1 MTTTPTPLA
10 AVHANTDAWWLSCA
24 EAALAVLVKSR
35 REFTTDDMRELGVGE
50 PDHSCRWGS
59 FMSTAKRRGDVVR
72 VDFRPSKHPGRNG
85 GIAAV
90 WKGTPRTTTTPAN

>member
-24 EAALAVLVKSR
+24 EAALAELVKSR
-35 REFTTDDMRELGVGE
+35 REFTTDDMRELGVPE

-59 FMSTAKRRGDVVR
+59 MLAAAKARGDVVK
-72 VDFRPSKHPGRNG
+72 VDYRASKRPGRNG
-85 GIAAV
+85 GIRAV
-90 WKGTPRTTTTPAN
+90 WLGTTREDVTA

>member
-35 REFTTDDMRELGVGE
+35 REFTTDDMRELGVPE
-50 PDHSCRWGS
+50 SDVPARWGS
-59 FMSTAKRRGDVVR
+59 FMAAAKSRGDEI
-72 VDFRPSKHPGRNG
+72 GR
-85 GIAAV
+85 AHV
-90 WKGTPRTTTTPAN
+90 